1 MKVIKLKE
9 SQLRKI
15 VSNVIKE
22 NESYGGNYMFFSNL
36 EQMKRQCELLL
47 QLDKD
52 KVNQLLEQGHDWADD
67 HISSAKENID
77 QVFDFMMNETKEH
90 EGDQQSVSADM
101 DQFSLNEE
109 GQLDE
114 KCWDG
119 YKQVGSKNKNG
130 KMVPN
135 CVPVSEASSPAQ
147 QAAIAIN
154 MKKLGKKP
162 KNESEKEM
170 YEAMEVDESKNTPTN
185 PKLWAS
191 SLAWARSKYDV
202 CPSAYCNG
210 AAAKHYKSKGGGWR
224 KSK

>member
-9 SQLRKI
+9 SQLKKI

-22 NESYGGNYMFFSNL
+22 NKSYDGNYMFFSNL

-47 QLDKD
+47 QLDQD
-52 KVNQLLEQGHDWADD
+52 KVNQLLENGHDWADD

-77 QVFDFMMNETKEH
+77 QVFDFMMNAFKGGDSQKE
-90 EGDQQSVSADM
+90 VTADV

-147 QAAIAIN
+147 QASIAIH
-154 MKKLGKKP
+154 MKEKGIKP

-224 KSK
+224 KCK